1 VTPRLPA
8 GLLYDRLMKKSWT
21 RREIVGGVG
30 TATLALPFIQ
40 TARAATDSREAW
52 QRAAD
57 IARNVKP
64 PTFPDRVFD
73 IRNSGAVPDG
83 KTLATTAIAKAIGEC
98 AGAGGGRV
106 LVPAGEFLTGAVH
119 LLSNVELHIA
129 EGATLRFDTNPAS
142 YPIVFTRWEGMEL
155 MNYSPL
161 IYARRQKNIA
171 ITGKGTLDG
180 QGSEHHWWS
189 WKGKWGG
196 TTPYGWKEGMPNQL
210 PARKALF
217 HMAEDAVPVEK
228 RVFGDGHYLRPPFI
242 QPYECENVLIADVR
256 VRNSPFWNIHPVL
269 CRNITLRGVDVF
281 GHGPNNDGVDP
292 ESVDH
297 MLIEDCSFDTGDDCI
312 AVNSGRNA
320 DGRRLNVPSQNIL
333 VRNCRMKEGHGG
345 VVVGSQISGGARW
358 VFAENCQMVSPD
370 LWYAIRFKNNAL
382 RGGLLE
388 NFYYRDID
396 VGQVGRAAIT
406 CDFNYE
412 EGANGAFTPQLRNV
426 VVERLRVKN
435 AVRVLDSQ
443 GLPKAPV
450 NDITLRDCTFD
461 GVTQP
466 SIIKHTRTVNLDKV
480 RVNQKLVQQL

>member
-1 VTPRLPA
+1 MRTDRRTFLYGA
-8 GLLYDRLMKKSWT
+8 GSAASL
-21 RREIVGGVG
+21 
-30 TATLALPFIQ
+30 LAL
-40 TARAATDSREAW
+40 RNAAANTSSVDAW

-57 IARNVKP
+57 IARNVRA
-64 PTFPDRVFD
+64 PTFPDRLFD
-73 IRNSGAVPDG
+73 ITKFGAKPDST
-83 KTLATTAIAKAIGEC
+83 TLNTKSIADAIDACAK
-98 AGAGGGRV
+98 AGGGRV
-106 LVPAGEFLTGAVH
+106 LVPAGTFLTGAIH
-119 LLSNVELHIA
+119 LQSNVELHVS
-129 EGATLRFDTNPAS
+129 EGATLLFDTNPAS
-142 YPIVFTRWEGMEL
+142 YPIVFTRWEGMEC

-161 IYARRQKNIA
+161 IYARKQKNIG

-180 QGSEHHWWS
+180 QASEKHWWA
-189 WKGKWGG
+189 WKGRWGG
-196 TTPYGWKEGMPNQL
+196 TVPYGWKEGMPDQR
-210 PARKALF
+210 PARARLF
-217 HMAEDAVPVEK
+217 HMAEDGVPVEQ
-228 RVFGDGHYLRPPFI
+228 RVFGDGSRLRPPFI
-242 QPYECENVLIADVR
+242 QPYDCENVLIEGIR

-269 CRNITLRGVDVF
+269 CRNVTLRGVDVY

-297 MLIEDCSFDTGDDCI
+297 MLIEDCSFNTGDDCI

-320 DGRRLNVPSQNIL
+320 DGRRLATPSQNIL
-333 VRNCRMKEGHGG
+333 VRNCRMQEGHGG

-358 VFAENCQMVSPD
+358 VFAENCHMDSPN

-388 NFYYRDID
+388 NFYYRDIE

-435 AVRVLDSQ
+435 AIRVLDSQ

-450 NDITLRDCTFD
+450 NDITLRDCSFN

-466 SIIKHTRTVNLDKV
+466 SIVRHTRAVNLEKV
-480 RVNQKLVQQL
+480 WVNDKLVRKL